1 LLPDSNP
8 LGFFD
13 RIIGI
18 QFKKTLLDKTH
29 EFDQIQNLLQQQLVR
44 AACMSFEKICRA
56 AVKERIEI
64 F

>member
-1 LLPDSNP
+1 LEYNL
-8 LGFFD
+8 
-13 RIIGI
+13 
-18 QFKKTLLDKTH
+18 KKTLLDKTH
-29 EFDQIQNLLQQQLVR
+29 EFDQIQNPLQQQLLVR